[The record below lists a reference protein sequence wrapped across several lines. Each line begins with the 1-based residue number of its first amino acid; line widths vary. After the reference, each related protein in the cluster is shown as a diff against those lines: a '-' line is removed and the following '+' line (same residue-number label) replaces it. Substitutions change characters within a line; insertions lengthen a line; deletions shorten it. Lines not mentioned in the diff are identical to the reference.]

1 MNYRFKIKIILYTI
15 IKTKSVTI
23 VYVYMYFLFYNLVG
37 ICVLMCLGVVCP
49 RYAAGVDHAHY
60 TAHIV
65 NSSFVSSNRIL
76 PFVYTFS
83 GIFVELLKVIQSAG
97 MC

>member
-1 MNYRFKIKIILYTI
+1 MVVVNNEFSDWASVFSCIIQGNVRGPTLFTIFINDIPIDITSNVNIFADDTKLYN
-15 IKTKSVTI
+15 S
-23 VYVYMYFLFYNLVG
+23 
-37 ICVLMCLGVVCP
+37 
-49 RYAAGVDHAHY
+49 
-60 TAHIV
+60 
-65 NSSFVSSNRIL
+65 SSFVSSNRIL